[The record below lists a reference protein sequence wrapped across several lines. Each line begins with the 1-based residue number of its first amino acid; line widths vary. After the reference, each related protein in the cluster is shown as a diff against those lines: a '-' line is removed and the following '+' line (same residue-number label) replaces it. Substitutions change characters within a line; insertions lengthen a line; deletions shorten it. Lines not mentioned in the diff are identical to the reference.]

1 MGCFPERTLPQ
12 YKPLNSEHDK
22 LVRRRSANPNKNI
35 DALYVPID
43 VN

>member
-22 LVRRRSANPNKNI
+22 LIRRSADPNKNI